1 MEEPQ
6 HKAEKRCPERSGLR
20 VSFLPPCSAFPAFP
34 LGVLSSIICWQTLTN
49 VWLSI
54 QCHWNRMSWSCLRIL
69 FLLLLLHLFF
79 FSFKTLYMK
88 PLEHILLACWFTSGP
103 SSNYPISCAK
113 EIYIFSDA
121 FSSHS
126 VMHCST
132 LKLWEGHGKLQSI
145 TIVFWPVILIRL
157 QIHKGEKS
165 HPAQLRKVPYGEFFH
180 THLGL

>member
-79 FSFKTLYMK
+79 FLLRPYTWN
-88 PLEHILLACWFTSGP
+88 PLSIYYSLADSQV
-103 SSNYPISCAK
+103 A
-113 EIYIFSDA
+113 
-121 FSSHS
+121 
-126 VMHCST
+126 
-132 LKLWEGHGKLQSI
+132 L
-145 TIVFWPVILIRL
+145 L
-157 QIHKGEKS
+157 QITLFLVLRRSTFSVTPSPVTVWCTAVHLSCGKNMGS
-165 HPAQLRKVPYGEFFH
+165 CRVSQLFFDQWF
-180 THLGL
+180 